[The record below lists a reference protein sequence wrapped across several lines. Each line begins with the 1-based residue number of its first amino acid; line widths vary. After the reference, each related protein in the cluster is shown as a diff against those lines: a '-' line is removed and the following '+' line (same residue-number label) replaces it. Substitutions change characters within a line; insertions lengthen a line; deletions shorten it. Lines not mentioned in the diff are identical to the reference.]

1 MKHEPAQTGFKIHN
15 LLKRDLVLIPV
26 YVKAEQLAAVS
37 QIVDRIC
44 KRFLEH
50 FFLNRFGYK
59 AIGQSLKNL
68 IYIFFVVCD
77 IDNESVGILFADRSC
92 GLDP

>member
-37 QIVDRIC
+37 Q
-44 KRFLEH
+44 
-50 FFLNRFGYK
+50 
-59 AIGQSLKNL
+59 
-68 IYIFFVVCD
+68 
-77 IDNESVGILFADRSC
+77 
-92 GLDP
+92 